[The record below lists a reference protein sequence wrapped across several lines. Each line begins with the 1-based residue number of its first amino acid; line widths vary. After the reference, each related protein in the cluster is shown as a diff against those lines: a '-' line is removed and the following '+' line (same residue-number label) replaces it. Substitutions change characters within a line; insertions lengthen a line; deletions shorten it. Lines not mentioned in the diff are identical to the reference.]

1 MRLAAL
7 TTFLLASLLA
17 LAATAG
23 AATYTVDSTGTADD
37 AAPGNGECRTVG
49 GVCTLRA
56 AVREADAGAASD
68 RVVVPAGTYTLAAT
82 LQVNHPLTLEGAG
95 ASATAIDGN
104 GQIVLRLLEGATAV
118 RGVTVRGGD
127 AQGGGGLLVESGASL
142 TLEDAVVS
150 GNDAF
155 TGGGGIYVK
164 SGGAA
169 TIRRTS
175 ITGNHATGAFGGGI
189 WNQGELDLIDS
200 VVADNEANR
209 AGGIR
214 NEGEMR
220 LRNVT
225 VSTNRALSPEA
236 GVGGISQNGFAF
248 LNNVTITLN
257 QGRGDIAAS
266 FRGGG
271 IQTSTGEL
279 TVLVNSVVAANDGH
293 GGPADCVGDLSS
305 DSRYNLIGVTTAC
318 GLPAVT
324 TTWKL
329 GVDARLGALANN
341 GSPIKGHLPQATS
354 PLVNAGAPYTP
365 GGPAAGACEG
375 RDARGILRLRCDIGA
390 LEREVPVPATITL
403 TSTVDQPDAVPG
415 DGVCATAGGACT
427 LRAAIQEANRLPGA
441 QNVAIPA
448 GAYVLSVAG
457 SEAGLN
463 ADAAGDLDL
472 RDELTLTGAGAAASV
487 VDGNALGRILDLEP
501 GASVR
506 LVGLTLHNGRDAGGG
521 AIRATSAQLTI
532 EQAVLSGNVATGPGG
547 AVLLSGL
554 DEVLVVLD
562 STFQGNR
569 ATGFGGSGG
578 AVSAGGQVTVTSST
592 FAANQAAG
600 AGGALAV
607 NGSLLLERST
617 VRDNRAEGGALG
629 NGGGISAT
637 QAAIAGSTLSGNA
650 SSAHG
655 GGLFAGSGS
664 VDDSTVSG
672 NASADRGG
680 GVSTNGTLALR
691 HVTLAANTATAGGA
705 DLLVFGSG
713 AVLSLAD
720 SILAS
725 PGGAGCA
732 GLAPVSAGG
741 NVALDG
747 TCALAGTNDRPGVDP
762 LLGPLA
768 NNGGVTLTHLPQTGS
783 PAVDNGLLPV
793 PATDQRG
800 AARPQGPAADSG
812 AVEGIVPFAAT
823 PEGDP
828 TALLIGA
835 DAGAT
840 GADAH
845 ALATLRALGL
855 DARGIAPGA
864 AASVSLSGIR
874 LVVVSRTAKL
884 KPAAARRLA
893 RAGVAIA
900 TWSPLVARQ
909 LGLVRA
915 RGTAGLVRSRALR
928 ITSRGVGLLGA
939 RGRVQLVPSSKPQT
953 VLAHLTPVA
962 TGRIQARVNVP
973 GRPAALVTFGK
984 RVRLAGGLK
993 VNARRVAL
1001 PYGPGGAAN
1010 ALGRQLVERAL
1021 TWAAG

>member
-1 MRLAAL
+1 M
-7 TTFLLASLLA
+7 
-17 LAATAG
+17 
-23 AATYTVDSTGTADD
+23 
-37 AAPGNGECRTVG
+37 
-49 GVCTLRA
+49 
-56 AVREADAGAASD
+56 READAGAASD

-82 LQVNHPLTLEGAG
+82 LQVSHPLTLEGAG

-189 WNQGELDLIDS
+189 WNQGELDLLDS
-200 VVADNEANR
+200 VVADNESNR

-257 QGRGDIAAS
+257 HGRGDIAAS

-271 IQTSTGEL
+271 IQTSAGEL

-341 GSPIKGHLPQATS
+341 GSPIRGHLPQATS

-457 SEAGLN
+457 SEAGPN

-472 RDELTLTGAGAAASV
+472 RGELTLTGAGAAASV

-501 GASVR
+501 AASVR

-547 AVLLSGL
+547 AVLMSGL

-578 AVSAGGQVTVTSST
+578 AVSAGDQVTVTSST

-629 NGGGISAT
+629 NGGGVSAT
-637 QAAIAGSTLSGNA
+637 QAAIVRLHLLGQRRERPRRRPVRRQRLPRRLD
-650 SSAHG
+650 
-655 GGLFAGSGS
+655 GLRQRERRSRRRRLHQRDAR
-664 VDDSTVSG
+664 
-672 NASADRGG
+672 AAPRHPRREHRDRGRG
-680 GVSTNGTLALR
+680 R
-691 HVTLAANTATAGGA
+691 
-705 DLLVFGSG
+705 
-713 AVLSLAD
+713 
-720 SILAS
+720 S
-725 PGGAGCA
+725 PGLRLRRRALARRQHRGEPGRRGLRRPGAGER
-732 GLAPVSAGG
+732 G
-741 NVALDG
+741 
-747 TCALAGTNDRPGVDP
+747 R
-762 LLGPLA
+762 
-768 NNGGVTLTHLPQTGS
+768 
-783 PAVDNGLLPV
+783 
-793 PATDQRG
+793 QRG
-800 AARPQGPAADSG
+800 ARRQLRARRHERPPGRRPAARPARGQRRRDAHPSPPDRQPRHRQRPAAG
-812 AVEGIVPFAAT
+812 A
-823 PEGDP
+823 GD
-828 TALLIGA
+828 
-835 DAGAT
+835 
-840 GADAH
+840 
-845 ALATLRALGL
+845 R
-855 DARGIAPGA
+855 
-864 AASVSLSGIR
+864 S
-874 LVVVSRTAKL
+874 
-884 KPAAARRLA
+884 ARRRSA
-893 RAGVAIA
+893 AG
-900 TWSPLVARQ
+900 PGRRQ
-909 LGLVRA
+909 R
-915 RGTAGLVRSRALR
+915 RGRGHRALR
-928 ITSRGVGLLGA
+928 RHARERPDGAPDRRRRRGDG
-939 RGRVQLVPSSKPQT
+939 RGRTRPGDP
-953 VLAHLTPVA
+953 
-962 TGRIQARVNVP
+962 ARPRP
-973 GRPAALVTFGK
+973 GRA
-984 RVRLAGGLK
+984 RHRCR
-993 VNARRVAL
+993 ARR
-1001 PYGPGGAAN
+1001 
-1010 ALGRQLVERAL
+1010 RACR
-1021 TWAAG
+1021 